1 MRLSSQS
8 NVSTNKFSQA
18 ESTQSALEVKLRS
31 NKTKSN
37 VKIQMKELDSSK
49 YIISINILD
58 RAGTIPEDAY
68 FAILAL
74 NGIELE
80 PKD

>member
-1 MRLSSQS
+1 
-8 NVSTNKFSQA
+8 
-18 ESTQSALEVKLRS
+18 
-31 NKTKSN
+31 
-37 VKIQMKELDSSK
+37 MKELDSSK